1 MGMLELT
8 LKKTEYGACMECFL
22 SRQSRIKY
30 YKKQNFIQIQY
41 GIESY
46 PYTDT
51 QSADRYF
58 QVTPVPGSEY
68 YTIIELDPKDQ
79 GRMVSATW
87 CSTGNIID
95 KKGKY
100 TWKEEEDVARETYH
114 LCSNLITSMF
124 RAEKAEQLYQNAEQF
139 KKIMGI
145 K

>member
-1 MGMLELT
+1 MSELS
-8 LKKTEYGACMECFL
+8 LKKTEYGASMECFL

-46 PYTDT
+46 PYSDT
-51 QSADRYF
+51 ESADRYF
-58 QVTPVPGSEY
+58 QVAPVPGTEY
-68 YTIIELDPKDQ
+68 YTIIELNPKDK

-95 KKGKY
+95 RKGKY
-100 TWKEEEDVARETYH
+100 TWKDDEDIARETFY
-114 LCSNLITSMF
+114 LCTNLFNALM
-124 RAEKAEQLYQNAEQF
+124 RAETAEKLYQNAEQF